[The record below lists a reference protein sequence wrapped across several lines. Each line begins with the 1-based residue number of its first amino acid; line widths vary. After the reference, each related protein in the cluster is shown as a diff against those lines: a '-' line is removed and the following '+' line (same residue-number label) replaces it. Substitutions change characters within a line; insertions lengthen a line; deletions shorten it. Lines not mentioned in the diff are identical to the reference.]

1 MKLTFHRKR
10 KIESTI
16 DMTPMLDTLLQ
27 VHIAFM
33 FLMSFAAST
42 VRLDLPQAKASDKAD
57 VRIVVSL
64 SADNKLYLNDD
75 LIEREHLAGH
85 LAPLFAKSD
94 KREVLLRAD
103 EALSYKRVLVA
114 IHTIKQAGAT
124 QIHLAHDD
132 ER

>member
-1 MKLTFHRKR
+1 MKFHRKR

-42 VRLDLPQAKASDKAD
+42 VKLELPRAAAGAAKINQPIVVSINADNQMYLNEERIDPQDLPQ
-57 VRIVVSL
+57 RL
-64 SADNKLYLNDD
+64 P
-75 LIEREHLAGH
+75 
-85 LAPLFAKSD
+85 PLFD
-94 KREVLLRAD
+94 KTGKRDVLLRAD
-103 EALSYKRVLVA
+103 HALSYKSILKA
-114 IHTIKQAGAT
+114 IRALGQAGAT
-124 QIHLAHDD
+124 NVHLAHED